1 MSTIG
6 TEPALRREPKS
17 TAASHSTSDGQDSL
31 QYAKDCM
38 QRLMETLWI
47 LLWADERLKETI
59 PEEARLEFYLQKK
72 STKWDNQKKNK
83 QKKGSDNSDNSDMDI
98 DSDND
103 NKEDAQSRY
112 KGIDADMLWRLIA
125 LEDCKKNI
133 DKLHRKYNWMLGFG
147 KCEAV
152 FMAPLKPKNKVALEV
167 RQEVEHLLG
176 TSHYTLGHFI
186 MTRMGLKE
194 DLSRCKN
201 AIAAH
206 RESFQNYACE
216 LAIWLEDRMSTTSTT
231 KSTATASAAAEKE
244 ANSQTAPAPKRQK
257 VK

>member
-1 MSTIG
+1 MNTIS

-17 TAASHSTSDGQDSL
+17 TIASHSTSDGQDSL

-38 QRLMETLWI
+38 QILMETLWI
-47 LLWADERLKETI
+47 LLWVDERLKEMI

-83 QKKGSDNSDNSDMDI
+83 QKKKSSDNSDMDI

-112 KGIDADMLWRLIA
+112 KGIDADMLWRLKS

-133 DKLHRKYNWMLGFG
+133 DKLHRKYNWLLGFG

-152 FMAPLKPKNKVALEV
+152 FMVPLTPKSKVTIEV
-167 RQEVEHLLG
+167 RQEVEQFLT
-176 TSHYTLGHFI
+176 TSHYALGHFI

-216 LAIWLEDRMSTTSTT
+216 LEIWLEDRMSTTSTI
-231 KSTATASAAAEKE
+231 KSTATASTATEKE
-244 ANSQTAPAPKRQK
+244 TSAETGPAPKRQR